1 MNVSTLSPIHIRANL
16 NVRTVHQFGYS
27 NFERFFIVR
36 GTFSE
41 EDKAEWI
48 DKVEAAILEAHEDY
62 LTPHDG
68 SSSVR
73 WGSVATDEFNDED
86 PIFTGLS
93 SDYPVEIRTSK
104 TSSRLPSSLQE
115 RGIEHAVLALNAVLA
130 STLQHPLEV
139 RVSLVRY
146 GGSLIVDRL
155 TMYYGRE
162 RREAEFT
169 ANCDEA
175 EALAL
180 MLAFERAGTEA
191 DEMVNY
197 PYKPTRVI
205 GQPEAT
211 LFEELILHAVQFATS
226 MARDL
231 AQDIFPS
238 LSRYDQTVIETL
250 FEQQLRVVE
259 AVPLYDVPRTLVEE
273 DDFTIYTTV

>member
-16 NVRTVHQFGYS
+16 NVRTVHPFGYS

-62 LTPHDG
+62 LIPHDG
-68 SSSVR
+68 SSSVH
-73 WGSVATDEFNDED
+73 WKSVAMDEFSDEA

-93 SDYPVEIRTSK
+93 SDYPVEIRTPK
-104 TSSRLPSSLQE
+104 TISRLPSSLQE
-115 RGIEHAVLALNAVLA
+115 RGVEHAVLALNAVLA
-130 STLQHPLEV
+130 SLIQPPLEV
-139 RVSLVRY
+139 RVLLVRY
-146 GGSLIVDRL
+146 GSSLIVDRL

-162 RREAEFT
+162 RREAEYA

-180 MLAFERAGTEA
+180 MLVLERAGTEA
-191 DEMVNY
+191 DEMDNY

-205 GQPEAT
+205 DQPEAN
-211 LFEELILHAVQFATS
+211 LFEEIILQAVQFATS

-231 AQDIFPS
+231 AQDIFPA

-250 FEQQLRVVE
+250 FEQQLRVID
-259 AVPLYDVPRTLVEE
+259 AVPLYDTARPLASEE
-273 DDFTIYTTV
+273 DFAIYVV